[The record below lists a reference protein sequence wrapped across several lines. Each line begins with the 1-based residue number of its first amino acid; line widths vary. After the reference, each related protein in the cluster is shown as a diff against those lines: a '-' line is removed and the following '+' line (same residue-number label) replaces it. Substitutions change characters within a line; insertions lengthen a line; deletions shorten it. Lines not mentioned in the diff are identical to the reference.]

1 MEFEMLNDLPVTE
14 SSVKLE
20 MERLFVVIVLH
31 AACFQEGEILF
42 NL

>member
-1 MEFEMLNDLPVTE
+1 MLNDLPVTE

-20 MERLFVVIVLH
+20 IERLIVVIVMH